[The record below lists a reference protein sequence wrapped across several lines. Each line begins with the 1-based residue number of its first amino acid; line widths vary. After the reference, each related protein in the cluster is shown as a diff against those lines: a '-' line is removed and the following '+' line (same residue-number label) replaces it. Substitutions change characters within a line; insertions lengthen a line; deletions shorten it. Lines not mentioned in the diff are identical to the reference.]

1 MDPRFNTTPRVAV
14 FVAAMLLADTTVAQA
29 QRPSATRHAEL
40 AAEPS
45 SVSMD
50 IDDKKFEAGLRSAKA
65 LNVVAAGATI
75 QVPLDRSADAFD
87 RLAECV
93 EKNDKSVRTNPFV
106 APARRP

>member
-1 MDPRFNTTPRVAV
+1 M
-14 FVAAMLLADTTVAQA
+14 
-29 QRPSATRHAEL
+29 
-40 AAEPS
+40 
-45 SVSMD
+45 
-50 IDDKKFEAGLRSAKA
+50 RSAKA

-75 QVPLDRSADAFD
+75 QVPLDKSADAFD